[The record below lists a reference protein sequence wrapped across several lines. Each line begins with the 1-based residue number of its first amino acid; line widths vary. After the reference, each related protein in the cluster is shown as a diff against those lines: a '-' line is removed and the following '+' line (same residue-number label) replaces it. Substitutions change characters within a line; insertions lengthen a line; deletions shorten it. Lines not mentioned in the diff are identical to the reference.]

1 MNQKKPDLLHWRV
14 TTYGNLANAFR
25 IFTDGEK
32 NTDLP
37 NTKRTTTNTEIQSID
52 AYTDG
57 SCIENGTDEAS
68 AGAGV
73 YFPDGQ
79 YSDCAIKLP
88 KEIKQSNQTGEI
100 IAIKEAVEITDE
112 EINLTIHSDSK
123 TYVQGL
129 TTNLQKWEDQGYMNI
144 ENAQEIQATVASIR
158 RRKATT
164 ALHWVKGHS
173 GIEGN
178 ERADQLANEG
188 RQKQTPDAIDLNVDS
203 EFKLSG
209 ARLRTI
215 TQSLAYKFIRR
226 KKMSTAGYRK
236 ALERPATNCSLG
248 RIKAS
253 AQQLCKF
260 WDNIPEYETR
270 GMCKECNATSESL
283 EHILLE
289 CRAPGQKEIWSFAEN
304 LWAKNGMNWPDL
316 KFDIGTILGCG
327 LADFRNRQKKREK
340 GKSRLFRIMISES
353 AYLIWKLRNER
364 VINDRPALSKLQI
377 KNRWKWTIENRLRT
391 DCLLTSIKF
400 SRRILSQKII
410 KATWGKVVEN
420 VELLSESFGKTG
432 VLTEEEKEA
441 VTRSLTQCATDASA
455 ESISSGRQLQAR
467 KLTVKRRNWPA
478 LSSYS
483 ATIGPALGVFSA
495 LLTSAMKQAA
505 SGKISILSYPLIHSA
520 AVNIKLRDFMVENG
534 FIKEH
539 YHSRTTSIG
548 IDIRAVNQKHATTS
562 PLSQLFKFLCYL
574 SQVGVHGIFVYDGK
588 ERPQIKRGR
597 QAFGYYTHT
606 APGEADAELA
616 EMCKK
621 GVIDA
626 VFTKDS
632 DLLPFGAPSIFR
644 PLRLDHKPRNFKDFE
659 TVLLYN
665 TKSIESHL
673 EISHAGLVLISLL
686 LKNDYSEGV
695 NGIGS
700 ETAAGLAKCGYGDDF
715 LQAYNSFSTMPQQL
729 AEAFNQLNNDIV
741 MP

>member
-1 MNQKKPDLLHWRV
+1 MRRQQNNEICKCLRKNHKVKTVGDAEQIAKYIHTSRHTSRRNCACVQCREIRRTTHCEHPNKCYEKALELIKSLPEKWNPIAERPEDYEPKEIRPPTLEGSVNFDWRV

-25 IFTDGEK
+25 IFTNGEK

-73 YFPDGQ
+73 YFPDGR
-79 YSDCAIKLP
+79 YSDCTIKLP
-88 KEIKQSNQTGEI
+88 RKIKESNQSGEI
-100 IAIKEAVEITDE
+100 IAIKEAVEIADE

-123 TYVQGL
+123 TYIQGL

-164 ALHWVKGHS
+164 ALHWVEGHS
-173 GIEGN
+173 GIEVN
-178 ERADQLANEG
+178 EQADQLANEG

-209 ARLRTI
+209 ARLQTM

-236 ALERPATNCSLG
+236 ALERPATNCSLR

-253 AQQLCKF
+253 TQQLCGHTPTDEAIWKSIRHNDLEKKIRCFLWMAIHNGYKVGKF

-289 CRAPGQKEIWSFAEN
+289 CRAPGQKEIWSFAKN
-304 LWAKNGMNWPDL
+304 LWAKNGMSWPDL

-377 KNRWKWTIENRLRT
+377 KNQWKWTIENRLRT

-400 SRRILSQKII
+400 SRRMLSQKII

-432 VLTEEEKEA
+432 VL
-441 VTRSLTQCATDASA
+441 V
-455 ESISSGRQLQAR
+455 SIR
-467 KLTVKRRNWPA
+467 V
-478 LSSYS
+478 
-483 ATIGPALGVFSA
+483 
-495 LLTSAMKQAA
+495 
-505 SGKISILSYPLIHSA
+505 
-520 AVNIKLRDFMVENG
+520 D
-534 FIKEH
+534 
-539 YHSRTTSIG
+539 
-548 IDIRAVNQKHATTS
+548 
-562 PLSQLFKFLCYL
+562 
-574 SQVGVHGIFVYDGK
+574 
-588 ERPQIKRGR
+588 
-597 QAFGYYTHT
+597 
-606 APGEADAELA
+606 
-616 EMCKK
+616 
-621 GVIDA
+621 
-626 VFTKDS
+626 
-632 DLLPFGAPSIFR
+632 
-644 PLRLDHKPRNFKDFE
+644 
-659 TVLLYN
+659 
-665 TKSIESHL
+665 
-673 EISHAGLVLISLL
+673 
-686 LKNDYSEGV
+686 EGV
-695 NGIGS
+695 G
-700 ETAAGLAKCGYGDDF
+700 
-715 LQAYNSFSTMPQQL
+715 
-729 AEAFNQLNNDIV
+729 
-741 MP
+741 